1 MTFISSLSIVPFG
14 IIKDLYCK
22 ALFILNS
29 TVSDI
34 DISRTTLI
42 LTLLK
47 VLDVSPECRTKL
59 KVSFGLRCE
68 KFFFILGGS
77 NSFTFIDMKDVSG
90 LWSIV
95 LFFLRT
101 GIFFKSFHSNL
112 LHTWV
117 VYLYLRKSIFLFS
130 YLSLF
135 L

>member
-1 MTFISSLSIVPFG
+1 MTFISSLPIVPFG

-47 VLDVSPECRTKL
+47 VLDVSPECRTKFE
-59 KVSFGLRCE
+59 VSFGLQCE

-90 LWSIV
+90 LWSVV
-95 LFFLRT
+95 LFYLRT
-101 GIFFKSFHSNL
+101 GSFS
-112 LHTWV
+112 
-117 VYLYLRKSIFLFS
+117 S
-130 YLSLF
+130 LSTVICF
-135 L
+135 MHAWYFDI